1 MTNRRLSLKRGRKN
15 LKRKR
20 IREHIA
26 RVGRRLYESEK
37 INVICAECKEVRN
50 IRCMT
55 LATKTFGLGPCK
67 ACVHKKEK
75 TNESASQKA

>member
-1 MTNRRLSLKRGRKN
+1 MTNRKLSLKRGRKN

-26 RVGRRLYESEK
+26 RVGRRLYEAEK
-37 INVICAECKEVRN
+37 INVICALCKETRN

-55 LATKTFGLGPCK
+55 SVAGGLGFGPCK
-67 ACVHKKEK
+67 SCVQKKEK
-75 TNESASQKA
+75 ENESASQKA